1 MTSIC
6 RFFVLSYSV
15 LNYSALPKFYS
26 ARLRYELCLWLLNSL
41 PIQSTL
47 AHSPLLYRTRL
58 HSSTFPSTAIHLTPI
73 HFTPIHYIPLHS
85 VPLHSSL
92 LNSTL
97 FIPVNHTLFCPAV
110 CSISFNYALPLQS
123 SPLHSNSITLHF
135 TALHFTSLYC
145 TSLNYAPLHS
155 FHSTVTNSN
164 VHHSTLINSLR

>member
-1 MTSIC
+1 MTSIY

-15 LNYSALPKFYS
+15 LNHSALPKLYS

-123 SPLHSNSITLHF
+123 SPLHSIKLHYTPF
-135 TALHFTSLYC
+135 HCPPLY
-145 TSLNYAPLHS
+145 
-155 FHSTVTNSN
+155 
-164 VHHSTLINSLR
+164 